1 MDEGSCDG
9 DHARVRLLHIIVA
22 GFTVLIEYMPCA
34 FRLCVDVE
42 FMRIT
47 PWAQT
52 ASDAAGLIY
61 SVFPRWGPHLVSRR

>member
-1 MDEGSCDG
+1 MDEDSCDG

-22 GFTVLIEYMPCA
+22 GFIEYMPRA

-52 ASDAAGLIY
+52 ASDAAGLIQ